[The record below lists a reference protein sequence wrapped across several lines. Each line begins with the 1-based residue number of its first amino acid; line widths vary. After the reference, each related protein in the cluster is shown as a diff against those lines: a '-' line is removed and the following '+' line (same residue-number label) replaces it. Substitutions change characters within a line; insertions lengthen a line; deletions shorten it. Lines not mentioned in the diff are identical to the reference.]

1 MRHRVAG
8 RPLSRSGAHGLALR
22 RNLIRALVEHEQI
35 RTTKAKA
42 LAVRGD
48 ADKLITLAKIGMI
61 KRAAEASDVHERRQ
75 AAVVLG
81 DRRLVTKL
89 FDEIAPRYADRAG
102 GYTRVL
108 DLEPRKGDNAEMALL
123 QFS

>member
-8 RPLSRSGAHGLALR
+8 RRQSRTAAHGQALR
-22 RNLIRALVEHEQI
+22 RNLVRALVEHERI

-48 ADKLITLAKIGMI
+48 ADKLVSLAKAGMS
-61 KRAAEASDVHERRQ
+61 KRADNASDVHERRQ

-81 DRRLVTKL
+81 DRHLVTKL
-89 FDEIAPRYADRAG
+89 FDEIAPRYAERNG

-108 DLEPRKGDNAEMALL
+108 DLEPRHGDNAEMALIE
-123 QFS
+123 FS

>member
-8 RPLSRSGAHGLALR
+8 RRLSRTAAHGQALR
-22 RNLIRALVEHEQI
+22 RNLVRALVEHERI

-48 ADKLITLAKIGMI
+48 ADKLVSLAKAGMS
-61 KRAAEASDVHERRQ
+61 KRADNASDVHERRQ

-81 DRRLVTKL
+81 DRHLVTKL
-89 FDEIAPRYADRAG
+89 FDEIAPRYAERNG

-108 DLEPRKGDNAEMALL
+108 DLEPRHGDNAEMALIE
-123 QFS
+123 FS